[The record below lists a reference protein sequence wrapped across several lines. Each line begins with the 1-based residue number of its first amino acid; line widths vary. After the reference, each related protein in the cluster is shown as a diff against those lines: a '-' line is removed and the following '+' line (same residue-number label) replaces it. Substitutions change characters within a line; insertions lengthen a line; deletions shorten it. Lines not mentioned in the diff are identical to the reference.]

1 MSTVSLMPVGK
12 KISIKRSMRIP
23 ITSALSTS
31 TNLKASGNML
41 GDYRNQEL
49 ILDEGAVIRV
59 DAFSAVVKA
68 KGYPATKI
76 TVFPDM
82 GKAGTV
88 YVSLDDLDGLSWE
101 SVDEGVKKK
110 PSAPTRRIDVSIND
124 DSFNYTNV
132 WHAAFKDRHYVTAQS
147 ELVVINPLELSGDDL
162 EKMMFSTDTEHRI
175 GEAIVKIGR
184 ESWTYQLRYKIH
196 HAFDLGFPDTGSSTH
211 MKLLSAKF
219 SHSRIMLQIQRGF
232 GYDSKGWEDIVETMD
247 TPDKFVR
254 AYLEEKHPK

>member
-23 ITSALSTS
+23 ITGALSNS
-31 TNLKASGNML
+31 TNLKESGNMI
-41 GDYRNQEL
+41 GDYRDQEL
-49 ILDEGAVIRV
+49 ILDEGTVMRV

-132 WHAAFKDRHYVTAQS
+132 WHSAFRDSHYDTTQS
-147 ELVVINPLELSGDDL
+147 EIVVINPLALSEDEL
-162 EKMMFSTDTEHRI
+162 EKMMFTTDADHRI

-184 ESWTYQLRYKIH
+184 ESWTYQIRYKIL

-219 SHSRIMLQIQRGF
+219 SHSKIMLQIQH
-232 GYDSKGWEDIVETMD
+232 GYGYNSDRWEDVAETND